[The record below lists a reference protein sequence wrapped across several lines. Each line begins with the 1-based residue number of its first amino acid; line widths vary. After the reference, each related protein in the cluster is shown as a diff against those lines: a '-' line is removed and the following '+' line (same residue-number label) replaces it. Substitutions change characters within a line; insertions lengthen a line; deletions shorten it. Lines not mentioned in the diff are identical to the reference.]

1 VAQFGSSGGGD
12 QAHCRVRTEEEL
24 DVICPKQKQSKART
38 RKRKANWRLARPN
51 LSRCPSCRE
60 LKEPHVAC
68 RKCGYYNGR
77 LVIRIED
84 KKQRRR

>member
-1 VAQFGSSGGGD
+1 MTAYSQG
-12 QAHCRVRTEEEL
+12 HPEEES
-24 DVICPKQKQSKART
+24 DVICPKKRQSKART
-38 RKRKANWRLARPN
+38 RKRKANWRLVRPN

-77 LVIRIED
+77 LVIRVED
-84 KKQRRR
+84 PKQRR